1 MQSQMFSGCLDVF
14 RQLEMF
20 VVHWQLIKHSVM
32 LGYQLCCFILVFRLL
47 LLFYL
52 GSLKI
57 NSCNKKR

>member
-1 MQSQMFSGCLDVF
+1 
-14 RQLEMF
+14 MF